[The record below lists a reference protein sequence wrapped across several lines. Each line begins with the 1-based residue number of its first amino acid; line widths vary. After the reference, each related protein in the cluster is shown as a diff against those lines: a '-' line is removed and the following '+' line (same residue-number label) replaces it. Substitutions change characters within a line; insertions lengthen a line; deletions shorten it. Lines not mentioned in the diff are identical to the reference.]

1 MTTLLTCKLY
11 PPASS
16 KCLIVNLA
24 DRVSLIAAGWTT
36 EPKDAKAAAPVA
48 PDAPVA
54 PAPQPPADL
63 KYDGGAKAKG
73 KDAKDTKPA
82 PKADAIGTAD
92 TDD

>member
-1 MTTLLTCKLY
+1 MGTLPTCKLY

-16 KCLIVNLA
+16 KCLTVNLA

-36 EPKDAKAAAPVA
+36 EPKAAKAAAPV
-48 PDAPVA
+48 APVA

-63 KYDGGAKAKG
+63 KYDGGAKGKG